1 MSDSMQNK
9 NSFFAAGLLI
19 LVAVSYLI
27 ISSTGDTAQYFMTV
41 EELHQMQQQEYM
53 ASADSGLVD
62 LSARN
67 ITLSGGVLGDTIIYE
82 PTVPRVTF
90 TLIHV
95 PGDPKAVARGGGLAE
110 IIATAARDPNAPRVE
125 VIYEGAKPD
134 MLQHAAQPIMQGHL
148 ATDGRFHAE
157 EILFKCPSRYQEADS
172 SNVR

>member
-1 MSDSMQNK
+1 MQNK

-41 EELHQMQQQEYM
+41 EELHQMQQTYVT
-53 ASADSGLVD
+53 SADSGLAD
-62 LSARN
+62 LSTRN

-110 IIATAARDPNAPRVE
+110 IIATAAHDPNAPRVD

-134 MLQHAAQPIMQGHL
+134 MLQHEAQPIMRGHL
-148 ATDGRFHAE
+148 TTDGRFHAE

-172 SNVR
+172 SNAR

>member
-41 EELHQMQQQEYM
+41 EELHQMQQEYVT
-53 ASADSGLVD
+53 SADGGLAD

-82 PTVPRVTF
+82 PAIPKVTF

-110 IIATAARDPNAPRVE
+110 IIATAARDPNTPRVD

-134 MLQHAAQPIMQGHL
+134 MLQHEAQPIMRGHL

-157 EILFKCPSRYQEADS
+157 EILFKCPSRYQEAES
-172 SNVR
+172 SNAR